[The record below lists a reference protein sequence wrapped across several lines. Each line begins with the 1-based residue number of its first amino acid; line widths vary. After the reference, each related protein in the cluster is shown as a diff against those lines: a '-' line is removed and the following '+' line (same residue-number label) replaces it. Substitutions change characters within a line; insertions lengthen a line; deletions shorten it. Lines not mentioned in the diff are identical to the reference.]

1 MTLAKRQQAFI
12 ERFSVID
19 DAHERL
25 AALVAHKPPLAAL
38 GESERTEANLVRG
51 CVSRVWL
58 ACSLENGRCRFRMDA
73 DSSMVKGLVGVLCTV
88 YENALPEEIIATEPE
103 VFDALGIVRNLT
115 PTRLNGLASVRR
127 AIRAFAESCQA

>member
-12 ERFSVID
+12 ERFSVIAD
-19 DAHERL
+19 PHERL

-38 GESERTEANLVRG
+38 AESERTDANLVRG

-73 DSSMVKGLVGVLCTV
+73 DSPMVKGLVGVLCAI
-88 YENALPEEIIATEPE
+88 YENALPEEIIAIEPE
-103 VFDALGIVRNLT
+103 VFDALGIAKNLT

-127 AIRAFAESCQA
+127 AIHEFAQRCLA